1 MSYKLTIML
10 KIFKLTSLACALFF
24 GGINTNLYAQV
35 DNNTVNSE
43 TKNGTLIKGLVK
55 DAATGNGLAG
65 ISISVEN
72 FSSAISNE
80 DGTFT
85 IKVPNLNSLLS
96 VKGEGYQAKVYPV
109 NSRNEGLEISL
120 YEENYSQNFQEANT
134 PGKKV
139 LQYEN
144 IQSATVVDF
153 EKDQWGITT
162 NQSVENFIQGRVAGL
177 NSVGNSGVPGAG
189 SYLTIRGFNSLYAT
203 NKPLIIID
211 GMIYEDDD
219 YGSGIIQNNTSSP
232 LTMLDVKDI
241 EDVTVIK
248 DGSSLYGTKGANGVI
263 LITTTR
269 ATESTTKIDFAI
281 QGGVNQAPSILPVMD
296 SNAYRTYMSQLV
308 ATRGDSQQQIS
319 QLPWMNDDPQSLS
332 YYRYHNNTN
341 WQDQVFKST
350 ENTSYFLKIKGGD
363 NIAKYGLSV
372 GYLKNQG
379 ITQGTD
385 LSRYNTRLNAD
396 LRLTEKLSILSNI
409 SFAYNEETQNHQGQ
423 AYKLSPMY
431 LALTKSPLI
440 GIYEYDENGKES
452 PNLTDTDIFDS
463 GNPNAINKY
472 GYAFNKNY
480 RFYGN
485 LDAKYKISNSLTAN
499 ILLGMTYSKERE
511 KFFVPNFGTANV
523 ILPTAIGTNRSGSE
537 VQEYKSSYTD
547 IYLNFKETL
556 GGVNNIHLRAGFR
569 SQINKSENDLGLGYN
584 SATDDFTTIG
594 AGDNSLRVIGGGI
607 GEWNWYNLYGVF
619 NYNIANKYY
628 FTLNSSIDKSSR
640 FGNNTNSSL
649 LGTIGAGWLISS
661 ENFMKDMSTINLLK
675 IRSSYGLSGNDDI
688 GNYTSQELYVSQNL
702 LGVQGLVLSNIG
714 NPDLK
719 WEQVR
724 KFNVGLDMSLFN
736 ERVNASLDF
745 YENKTTD
752 MITYQSTNTI
762 TGLDYIVANGGSM
775 KTNGYELS
783 LNTRLIQ
790 SKDIKFDVGLNLA
803 RYKNKVLSLPG
814 DNILNEFGGA
824 TYITAEGQDANLF
837 YGLKA
842 NGVYSSTSEASGAG
856 LSRRTADG
864 TLIPFGGGDVIFE
877 DLNGDKIIDDKDRR
891 VIGNP
896 NPDLTGSV
904 SANFTYKRITVSG
917 LLNFSL
923 GNDIYNSVRNNLEK
937 MSGYENQ
944 SLAVQN
950 RWMAEGQE
958 TSIPKATWG
967 DPLGNS
973 EFSSRWIEDGS
984 YLRLKTVMVSYD
996 FNVKSSLLRY
1006 LKLYASANNLFT
1018 ITDYLGF
1025 DPEFSA
1031 TSSIYGQGT
1040 DVGLM
1045 PQFRTVQL
1053 GLRIGL

>member
-1 MSYKLTIML
+1 ML
-10 KIFKLTSLACALFF
+10 KIFKLTSLACALLFL
-24 GGINTNLYAQV
+24 GINSEVYAQA
-35 DNNTVNSE
+35 DSNTVNSQA
-43 TKNGTLIKGLVK
+43 KNTISGIVK
-55 DAATGNGLAG
+55 DAATGQGIAG
-65 ISISVEN
+65 INIAVEN
-72 FSSAISNE
+72 YSATITE
-80 DGTFT
+80 EGGTFV
-85 IKVPNLNSLLS
+85 IKVPHLNSLLT
-96 VKGEGYQAKVYPV
+96 VNGEGYQTKVYPI
-109 NSRNEGLEISL
+109 NSRKEGVEIIL
-120 YEENYSQNFQEANT
+120 YEENYSQNFQVANT
-134 PGKKV
+134 PSKNI

-144 IQSATVVDF
+144 MQSASVVDF
-153 EKDQWGITT
+153 EKDQWGIAS
-162 NQSVENFIQGRVAGL
+162 NQSVGNFIQGRVAGL

-203 NKPLIIID
+203 NKPLIIVD

-219 YGSGIIQNNTSSP
+219 YGSGIIQNNTSSA
-232 LTMLDVKDI
+232 LTMIDVKDI

-269 ATESTTKIDFAI
+269 ASELTTKIDFVM
-281 QGGVNQAPSILPVMD
+281 QGGINQAPSELPVME

-308 ATRGDSQQQIS
+308 ASRGDSQQSIS
-319 QLPWMNDDPQSLS
+319 NLPWMNDDPQSLS

-341 WQDQVFKST
+341 WQNQVFNST
-350 ENTSYFLKIKGGD
+350 QNSSYFLKIRGGD
-363 NIAKYGLSV
+363 NIAKYGLTV
-372 GYLKNQG
+372 GYLKNEGVVQESA
-379 ITQGTD
+379 

-396 LRLTEKLSILSNI
+396 LRLTDKLSVLSNI
-409 SFAYNEETQNHQGQ
+409 SFAYNEETQGHQGQ
-423 AYKLSPMY
+423 AYKLNPMY

-440 GIYEYDENGKES
+440 GIYEYDEFGKES
-452 PNLTDTDIFDS
+452 PNLTDTDIFDG

-480 RFYGN
+480 RFFGN
-485 LDAKYKISNSLTAN
+485 LNAKYQITDSFSAN
-499 ILLGMTYSKERE
+499 VLLGMTYSKERE
-511 KFFVPNFGTANV
+511 KFFVPDFGTANI

-537 VQEYKSSYTD
+537 VQEYKSTFTD
-547 IYLNFKETL
+547 AFLDYKETFDN
-556 GGVNNIHLRAGFR
+556 VNNIHIRAGFR
-569 SQINKSENDLGLGYN
+569 TQVNKSENDLGLGYN

-607 GEWNWYNLYGVF
+607 GEWKWYNGYGVF
-619 NYNIANKYY
+619 NYNMSNKYY
-628 FTLNSSIDKSSR
+628 FSLSSSIDKSSR
-640 FGNNTNSSL
+640 FGNNNSTSL
-649 LGTIGAGWLISS
+649 LGSIGAGWLVSS
-661 ENFMKDMSTINLLK
+661 EDFMKDFSAIDLLK

-688 GNYTSQELYVSQNL
+688 GNYTAQELYVSQNL
-702 LGVQGLVLSNIG
+702 LGVQGLVQDNIG
-714 NPDLK
+714 NPNLK

-724 KFNVGLDMSLFN
+724 KFNIGVDVSLFN
-736 ERVNASLDF
+736 ERFNASLDF
-745 YENKTTD
+745 YENQTTD
-752 MITYQSTNTI
+752 MITYQSINTI

-775 KTNGYELS
+775 KTNGYDLG

-790 SKDIKFDVGLNLA
+790 SKDMKFDLGLNLS
-803 RYKNKVLSLPG
+803 RYKNEVLSLP
-814 DNILNEFGGA
+814 NNSSIFNEFGGA

-842 NGVYSSTSEASGAG
+842 NGVYSSTAEASAAG
-856 LSRRTADG
+856 LFKRDSQGA
-864 TLIPFGGGDVIFE
+864 LIPFGGGDVIFE
-877 DLNGDKIIDDKDRR
+877 DLNGDNIIDDNDRR

-896 NPDLTGSV
+896 NPDLTGSI

-923 GNDIYNSVRNNLEK
+923 GNDIYNSVRYNLEK

-950 RWMAEGQE
+950 RWVAEGQQ

-967 DPLGNS
+967 DPMGNS
-973 EFSSRWIEDGS
+973 QFSSRWIEDGS
-984 YLRLKTVMVSYD
+984 YLRLKTVAVSYD
-996 FNVKSSLLRY
+996 FNVKTSLIRY